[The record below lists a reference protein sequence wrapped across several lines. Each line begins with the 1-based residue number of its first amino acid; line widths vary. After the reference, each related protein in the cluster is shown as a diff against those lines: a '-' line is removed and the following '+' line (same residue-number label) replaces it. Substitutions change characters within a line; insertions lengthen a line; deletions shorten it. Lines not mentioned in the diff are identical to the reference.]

1 VAYKSLRTRSKSP
14 LDPDIKKAMEGG
26 VGSEGI
32 FVKVGWRFGKRYGSG
47 LPWVDKEE
55 VLKE

>member
-1 VAYKSLRTRSKSP
+1 

-47 LPWVDKEE
+47 RPWVDKEE